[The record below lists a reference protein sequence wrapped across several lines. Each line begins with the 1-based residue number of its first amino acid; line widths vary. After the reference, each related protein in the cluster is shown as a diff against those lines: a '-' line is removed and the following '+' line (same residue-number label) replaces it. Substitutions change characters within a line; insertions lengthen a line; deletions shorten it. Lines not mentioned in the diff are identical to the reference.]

1 MSDLKDLEK
10 LISQQ
15 TINKKVTMKKHTFK
29 LMSIFLTMI
38 MMLCFTGVLS
48 AENYKLDYQ
57 AKVKQNDGTIAIIA
71 GVINYICPRLVPGK
85 TKICNPNDPV
95 GSAVG
100 VQKYMEQYWDKE
112 EDDIEDARMPEL
124 LSKRG
129 ALQFWD
135 AVEQF
140 KLHFPYR
147 AKAKKL
153 AAQGQWYDAFLNEEM
168 AWQFLVK
175 CASRGIF
182 AKKIV
187 DGE

>member
-1 MSDLKDLEK
+1 MKTNLMK
-10 LISQQ
+10 L
-15 TINKKVTMKKHTFK
+15 
-29 LMSIFLTMI
+29 
-38 MMLCFTGVLS
+38 VLS
-48 AENYKLDYQ
+48 FFTLIAFLCLAGNVTAEQNYKLDYQ
-57 AKVKQNDGTIAIIA
+57 AKVQQNDATIGIIA
-71 GVINYICPRLVPGK
+71 GVINYVCPRLVPAS
-85 TKICNPNDPV
+85 TKICNPDDPV

-100 VQKYMEQYWDKE
+100 VQKYMEQNWDKE
-112 EDDIEDARMPEL
+112 EDDIEDAEMPEL
-124 LSKRG
+124 LNKKA

-147 AKAKKL
+147 EKAKE
-153 AAQGQWYDAFLNEEM
+153 AAEQGNWQDALLNEEM
-168 AWQFLVK
+168 AWQYLVK

>member
-1 MSDLKDLEK
+1 
-10 LISQQ
+10 
-15 TINKKVTMKKHTFK
+15 MKKNSHK
-29 LMSIFLTMI
+29 LLSIILVGMI
-38 MMLCFTGVLS
+38 SLFFAGTLS
-48 AENYKLDYQ
+48 AENYKMSYH

-71 GVINYICPRLVPGK
+71 GVINYLCPRIVPGS

-95 GSAVG
+95 ASAVG
-100 VQKYMEQYWDKE
+100 VQKYMEKYWNKD
-112 EDDIEDARMPEL
+112 EDDIEDAKMPEL
-124 LSKRG
+124 LNRKA

-140 KLHFPYR
+140 KMHYPYR
-147 AKAKKL
+147 QKAGKL
-153 AAQGQWYDAFLNEEM
+153 AEKGQWKDAFLNEEM
-168 AWQFLVK
+168 AWQYLVK

>member
-1 MSDLKDLEK
+1 MK
-10 LISQQ
+10 LVSSFFTLIAFLCLAGS
-15 TINKKVTMKKHTFK
+15 VT
-29 LMSIFLTMI
+29 
-38 MMLCFTGVLS
+38 
-48 AENYKLDYQ
+48 AEQNYKLDYQ
-57 AKVKQNDGTIAIIA
+57 EKVKQNDATIGIIA
-71 GVINYICPRLVPGK
+71 GVINYVCARLVPAS
-85 TKICNPNDPV
+85 TKICNPDDPV

-100 VQKYMEQYWDKE
+100 VQKYMEQNWDKE
-112 EDDIEDARMPEL
+112 EDDIEDAEMPEL
-124 LSKRG
+124 LNKKA

-147 AKAKKL
+147 EKAKEA
-153 AAQGQWYDAFLNEEM
+153 AAQGDWQDALLNEEM
-168 AWQFLVK
+168 AWQYLVK

>member
-1 MSDLKDLEK
+1 MKTNIMNLVSSFFI
-10 LISQQ
+10 LIA
-15 TINKKVTMKKHTFK
+15 
-29 LMSIFLTMI
+29 FLCLAGNITA
-38 MMLCFTGVLS
+38 
-48 AENYKLDYQ
+48 AENYEMKYQ
-57 AKVKQNDGTIAIIA
+57 EKVTQNDSTIGIIA
-71 GVINYICPRLVPGK
+71 GVINYVCPKLVPTS
-85 TKICNPNDPV
+85 TKICNPDDPV

-100 VQKYMEQYWDKE
+100 VQKYMEQNWDKE

-124 LSKRG
+124 LNKKA

-140 KLHFPYR
+140 KQHYPYR
-147 AKAKKL
+147 EKAKK
-153 AAQGQWYDAFLNEEM
+153 AADQGNWYDAFLNEEM
-168 AWQFLVK
+168 AWQYLVK

>member
-1 MSDLKDLEK
+1 MKINIAKRISSLFVLVAFLCLAGNVTAETGRNYELE
-10 LISQQ
+10 
-15 TINKKVTMKKHTFK
+15 
-29 LMSIFLTMI
+29 
-38 MMLCFTGVLS
+38 
-48 AENYKLDYQ
+48 YQ

-71 GVINYICPRLVPGK
+71 GVINYVCPKLVPAS
-85 TKICNPNDPV
+85 TKICNSNDPV
-95 GSAVG
+95 ESAVG
-100 VQKYMEQYWDKE
+100 VQKYMEQNWNKD
-112 EDDIEDARMPEL
+112 EDDIEDAKMPEL
-124 LSKRG
+124 LNKTA

-147 AKAKKL
+147 AKAKD
-153 AAQGQWYDAFLNEEM
+153 AAGKGDWYNAFLNEEM
-168 AWQFLVK
+168 AWQYLVK

>member
-1 MSDLKDLEK
+1 MKTNLMK
-10 LISQQ
+10 LVPSFFTLIAFLCLAG
-15 TINKKVTMKKHTFK
+15 NVT
-29 LMSIFLTMI
+29 
-38 MMLCFTGVLS
+38 
-48 AENYKLDYQ
+48 AEQNYKLDYQ
-57 AKVKQNDGTIAIIA
+57 AKVKQNDGTIGIIA
-71 GVINYICPRLVPGK
+71 GVINYVCPRLVPAS
-85 TKICNPNDPV
+85 TQICNPDDPV

-100 VQKYMEQYWDKE
+100 VQKYMEQNWDKE
-112 EDDIEDARMPEL
+112 EDDIEDAQMPEL
-124 LSKRG
+124 LNKKA

-147 AKAKKL
+147 EKAKE
-153 AAQGQWYDAFLNEEM
+153 AAEQGDWQDALLNEEM
-168 AWQFLVK
+168 AWQYLVK

>member
-1 MSDLKDLEK
+1 MKTNIMK
-10 LISQQ
+10 LVSSFFTLIAFLCLAGS
-15 TINKKVTMKKHTFK
+15 VT
-29 LMSIFLTMI
+29 
-38 MMLCFTGVLS
+38 
-48 AENYKLDYQ
+48 AEQNYKLDYQ
-57 AKVKQNDGTIAIIA
+57 AKVKQNDGTIGIIA
-71 GVINYICPRLVPGK
+71 GVINYVCPRLVPAS
-85 TKICNPNDPV
+85 TKICNPDDPV

-100 VQKYMEQYWDKE
+100 VQKYMEQNWDKE
-112 EDDIEDARMPEL
+112 EDDIEDAEMPEL
-124 LSKRG
+124 LNKKA

-147 AKAKKL
+147 EKAKEA
-153 AAQGQWYDAFLNEEM
+153 AAQGDWQDALLNEEM
-168 AWQFLVK
+168 AWQYLVK

>member
-1 MSDLKDLEK
+1 MKTNIVK
-10 LISQQ
+10 LISSLFALVAVLCLAG
-15 TINKKVTMKKHTFK
+15 NVTA
-29 LMSIFLTMI
+29 
-38 MMLCFTGVLS
+38 G
-48 AENYKLDYQ
+48 ENYKLNYQ

-71 GVINYICPRLVPGK
+71 GVINYVCPKLVPASAK
-85 TKICNPNDPV
+85 VCNSDDPV

-100 VQKYMEQYWDKE
+100 VQKYMEQNWDKE
-112 EDDIEDARMPEL
+112 EDDIEDAKMPEL
-124 LSKRG
+124 LNKTA

-140 KLHFPYR
+140 KFHFPYR
-147 AKAKKL
+147 EKAKKA
-153 AAQGQWYDAFLNEEM
+153 AAQGNWHDALLNEEM
-168 AWQFLVK
+168 AWQYLVK

>member
-1 MSDLKDLEK
+1 MKTNLMK
-10 LISQQ
+10 LVSSFFTLIAFLCLAG
-15 TINKKVTMKKHTFK
+15 NVT
-29 LMSIFLTMI
+29 
-38 MMLCFTGVLS
+38 
-48 AENYKLDYQ
+48 AEQNYKLDYQ
-57 AKVKQNDGTIAIIA
+57 AKVQQNDATIGIIA
-71 GVINYICPRLVPGK
+71 GVINYVCPRLVPAS
-85 TKICNPNDPV
+85 TKICNPDDPV

-100 VQKYMEQYWDKE
+100 VQKYMEQNWDKE
-112 EDDIEDARMPEL
+112 EDDIEDAEMPEL
-124 LSKRG
+124 LNKKA

-147 AKAKKL
+147 AKAKE
-153 AAQGQWYDAFLNEEM
+153 AAEQGNWQDALLNEEM
-168 AWQFLVK
+168 AWQYLVK

>member
-1 MSDLKDLEK
+1 MKTNVMK
-10 LISQQ
+10 LVSSFFTLIAFLCLAG
-15 TINKKVTMKKHTFK
+15 NVT
-29 LMSIFLTMI
+29 
-38 MMLCFTGVLS
+38 
-48 AENYKLDYQ
+48 AEQNYKLDYQ
-57 AKVKQNDGTIAIIA
+57 AKVQQNDATIGIIA
-71 GVINYICPRLVPGK
+71 GVINYVCPRLVPAS
-85 TKICNPNDPV
+85 TKICNPDDPV

-100 VQKYMEQYWDKE
+100 VQKYMEQNWDKE
-112 EDDIEDARMPEL
+112 EDDIEDAEMPEL
-124 LSKRG
+124 LNKKA

-147 AKAKKL
+147 AKAKE
-153 AAQGQWYDAFLNEEM
+153 AAEQGHWEDALLNEEM
-168 AWQFLVK
+168 AWQYLVK

>member
-1 MSDLKDLEK
+1 MKTNNMK
-10 LISQQ
+10 LVFSFI
-15 TINKKVTMKKHTFK
+15 TLIAFLCLAGNVT
-29 LMSIFLTMI
+29 
-38 MMLCFTGVLS
+38 
-48 AENYKLDYQ
+48 AEQNYKLDYQ
-57 AKVKQNDGTIAIIA
+57 AKVKQNDGTIGIIA
-71 GVINYICPRLVPGK
+71 GVINYVCPRLVPAS
-85 TKICNPNDPV
+85 TQICNPDDPV

-100 VQKYMEQYWDKE
+100 VQKYMEQNWDKE
-112 EDDIEDARMPEL
+112 EDDIEDAEMPEL
-124 LSKRG
+124 LNKKA

-147 AKAKKL
+147 AKAKE
-153 AAQGQWYDAFLNEEM
+153 AAEQGNWQDALLNEEM
-168 AWQFLVK
+168 AWQYLVK